1 MAGETSAVGSARS
14 RYREDEHDNIQN
26 SSSPGTSGAGE
37 QKRADSQARARAE
50 SYFASG
56 SESSSTQEA
65 GSCGRGSSS
74 FGQSIDVSN
83 RAAVGR
89 ALKRL
94 AVLDATPSMSPH
106 EHAALK
112 TMEPALR
119 AAEQRFARTDAARGA
134 AANAEALGN
143 ARIEAV
149 VRASVRPDAMS
160 LDELTN
166 EIGRLRAASSSAGAG
181 DTALK
186 SALGARLTTLVDAWG
201 VKARAAGMNPPAASF
216 DPYTARNRDL
226 ESAYLWTNTAG
237 TVPLEAAMHDGGAH
251 FRQRILEAIALRS
264 SKGDALIAAYGGD
277 PKRQRLLLEHELHR
291 LGEPRCTDAAANEQ
305 LIARRAEL
313 LAKREA
319 MNKPSD
325 RTRYIGLD
333 GKQGTLQSTVD
344 YEIEQRIVAMNTTTS
359 TGSLA
364 AGAAAAR
371 GESIE
376 DIRKKGAFGDRAE
389 TTGSAVGGVD
399 ALRSKMP
406 HASQ

>member
-1 MAGETSAVGSARS
+1 MANETSAVGSARS
-14 RYREDEHDNIQN
+14 RFRDDEHDDIQN
-26 SSSPGTSGAGE
+26 SSSRSTSEAGE

-50 SYFASG
+50 TYFASG
-56 SESSSTQEA
+56 SERSSTQDA

-83 RAAVGR
+83 RAAVGH

-94 AVLDATPSMSPH
+94 AVLDASPSMSPH

-134 AANAEALGN
+134 AANAEALVK
-143 ARIEAV
+143 ARIESV
-149 VRASVRPDAMS
+149 VRSSVRPDAMT
-160 LDELTN
+160 LDELTH
-166 EIGRLRAASSSAGAG
+166 EIGRLRAASSANA

-186 SALGARLTTLVDAWG
+186 NAIGARLTTLVDAWG

-237 TVPLEAAMHDGGAH
+237 AVPLEAAMHDGGAQ

-264 SKGDALIAAYGGD
+264 SKGDALIAAYGVD
-277 PKRQRLLLEHELHR
+277 PKKQRLLLEHELHR
-291 LGEPRCTDAAANEQ
+291 LGEPRCSDAATGEQ

-313 LAKREA
+313 LRKREA
-319 MNKPSD
+319 MNTPSD

-376 DIRKKGAFGDRAE
+376 DIRKKGAWGDRAE

-399 ALRSKMP
+399 VLRSKMP
-406 HASQ
+406 HATQ